1 MKSNLSIVITLF
13 KTPIDKLKTLNQ
25 YKNHHILIFDQGT
38 KNNLEQIAKNLD
50 AKFEYFYSEKNLG
63 LSKSTNFLI
72 SKVKTKYFLFT
83 QADVEIDE
91 ISTKNLIK
99 GMSLRENTIF
109 AGPVFDSKKKENEK
123 DKYKGNYIIKSKLDA
138 SVMMCD
144 TEKVRQIGFFD
155 EDFFLY
161 WEDKDLMERVNK
173 SNFKMIQI
181 LNSFVF
187 HDGGKST
194 LDNTKVKFIRRIN
207 FKYGELLF
215 DYKHK
220 RIRIIKILRQIFQ
233 NIIFIPLNLFFF
245 NKSKIIE
252 NISQLLGIIKFIKFI
267 FFKKKVNMFKSLKK
281 QKIPNRE

>member
-1 MKSNLSIVITLF
+1 MR
-13 KTPIDKLKTLNQ
+13 
-25 YKNHHILIFDQGT
+25 HG
-38 KNNLEQIAKNLD
+38 
-50 AKFEYFYSEKNLG
+50 
-63 LSKSTNFLI
+63 
-72 SKVKTKYFLFT
+72 
-83 QADVEIDE
+83 
-91 ISTKNLIK
+91 
-99 GMSLRENTIF
+99 
-109 AGPVFDSKKKENEK
+109 
-123 DKYKGNYIIKSKLDA
+123 
-138 SVMMCD
+138 
-144 TEKVRQIGFFD
+144 KVRQIGFFD

-207 FKYGELLF
+207 FKYGDLLF

-252 NISQLLGIIKFIKFI
+252 NISQILGIIKFIKFI
-267 FFKKKVNMFKSLKK
+267 FFKKKSKYV
-281 QKIPNRE
+281 

>member
-1 MKSNLSIVITLF
+1 MKSDLSIVITLF

-25 YKNHHILIFDQGT
+25 YKNHHIFIFDQAT
-38 KNNLEQIAKNLD
+38 KNNSEQISKNLD
-50 AKFEYFYSEKNLG
+50 AGFEYFHSEKNLG
-63 LSKSTNFLI
+63 LCKSTNFLI

-83 QADVEIDE
+83 QADIEIDE
-91 ISTKNLIK
+91 ISIENLIK
-99 GMSLRENTIF
+99 GMNLRENVIF
-109 AGPVFDSKKKENEK
+109 AGPVFDSKKNLNEK
-123 DKYKGNYIIKSKLDA
+123 DKLTENYKLKSKLDA
-138 SVMMCD
+138 SIMICD
-144 TEKVRQIGFFD
+144 VEKVKQIGFFD

-194 LDNTKVKFIRRIN
+194 LNNTKVKFIRRIN

-215 DYKHK
+215 DLKHK
-220 RIRIIKILRQIFQ
+220 KIRIIKILRQIFQ
-233 NIIFIPLNLFFF
+233 NIIFIPLNLIFL

-252 NISQLLGIIKFIKFI
+252 NISQLLGILKFIKFI
-267 FFKKKVNMFKSLKK
+267 FFKKKSKNV
-281 QKIPNRE
+281 